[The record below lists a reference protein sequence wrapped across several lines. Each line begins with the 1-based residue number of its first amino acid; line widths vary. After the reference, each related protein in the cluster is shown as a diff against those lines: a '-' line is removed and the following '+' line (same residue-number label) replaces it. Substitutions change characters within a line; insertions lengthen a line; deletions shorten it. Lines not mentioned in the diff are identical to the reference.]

1 MMMMVMMMMMNDDDV
16 KVKVKQVVS
25 EVMINT
31 ITITVEHSAPALQRG
46 EPYAKQN
53 GDFTGSCPGCHRC
66 LEDLQDLATICRCG
80 QSPSSSPQ

>member
-1 MMMMVMMMMMNDDDV
+1 MLLITETVGNI
-16 KVKVKQVVS
+16 VVTALA
-25 EVMINT
+25 VINT

-53 GDFTGSCPGCHRC
+53 SDFTGSCPGCHRC